1 MKKFLII
8 IFISILIPSTLSSQC
23 TDKMA
28 IETKIVDTSSSGG
41 DSPDGGNNPSGGDSP
56 DGGNN
61 PSGPDSPDDGNN
73 PSGPDS
79 PDGGN
84 NPSGPDSPDDG
95 NNPNGPDSPDG
106 GNNPNGPDSPD
117 GGNNPN
123 GPDSPDGGDSPGNR
137 RLLSQLTENDC
148 KNLKTSNDNK
158 YQCILSSDKS
168 KCLEDEKNISY
179 HIKLSFVILS
189 ILFLI

>member
-1 MKKFLII
+1 
-8 IFISILIPSTLSSQC
+8 
-23 TDKMA
+23 MA

-41 DSPDGGNNPSGGDSP
+41 DSPNDGNSPSGGDSP
-56 DGGNN
+56 GSGDS
-61 PSGPDSPDDGNN
+61 PSGGDTQE
-73 PSGPDS
+73 
-79 PDGGN
+79 
-84 NPSGPDSPDDG
+84 
-95 NNPNGPDSPDG
+95 
-106 GNNPNGPDSPD
+106 
-117 GGNNPN
+117 
-123 GPDSPDGGDSPGNR
+123 GGDSPGGGNSPGDR

-168 KCLEDEKNISY
+168 KCLEDEKSISY

>member
-41 DSPDGGNNPSGGDSP
+41 DSPDGGDSPGGGDTQDGGDSP
-56 DGGNN
+56 DGG
-61 PSGPDSPDDGNN
+61 DTQ
-73 PSGPDS
+73 
-79 PDGGN
+79 
-84 NPSGPDSPDDG
+84 
-95 NNPNGPDSPDG
+95 
-106 GNNPNGPDSPD
+106 
-117 GGNNPN
+117 
-123 GPDSPDGGDSPGNR
+123 DGGDSPGGGDTQDGGNSPDGGDTQDGGNSPSGGGDTQDGGNSPSGGGDTQESGNSPGGGDSPGDR

-179 HIKLSFVILS
+179 HIKLSFVIFS